1 MQIEVSDQAKAMA
14 SLLNNVALAGAG
26 DGAIYHDHELAKLR
40 LAGGVAQLRRAVA
53 LNPADLNH
61 RMNLAVLLMQHDG
74 DHDDEIEEIALFTLK
89 HNEGAAGAWSM
100 LGVIHTHRGQLDDAT
115 ACFKKA
121 WDIEPTGQHTFDLA
135 SAYLRAGDFE
145 RGLPLYEHRHLILP
159 KTGPTPNAPVWKGEK
174 TSHLAVYSDQGYGDV
189 MLFSRFLPWAKEQC
203 EKLTLYTDPATV
215 PLMFNF
221 RSIIDVESV
230 YSTETKFGAQIALA
244 SIPLVYGLRM
254 HNIPPD
260 SGLLSPSATDG
271 RLVSPGLKIG
281 IAWQGNRRFPADV
294 VRSIPFKE
302 FLPLAGD
309 PRNTLYSLQ
318 CGADAGLISKSRL
331 GRIIRDMTPDI
342 EGEWSHTAAVI
353 KNLDL
358 VVCSCTGIA
367 HLAGALGVPCFVMVP
382 RFGYWAW
389 FHGTDSTPWYP
400 HTRLFRQTKVGQWSD
415 VMARVLAAIEQVHK
429 RRDIVALLNRG
440 YGASSPVVQ
449 QYEPEVAAVLRKV
462 LRKGDTFIDV
472 GAAAGIHTVTASDLV
487 GEEGRVIA
495 CEPGE
500 QNLPKLRQNIA
511 GLKNVEIVEAPLSR
525 AAEDVTFFINSDNEN
540 NSLWNP
546 GEWPGPANE
555 KSRAN
560 PRPVTMRATT
570 LDKIAAKPFPAG
582 PRLIKIDTE
591 GAEQLILEGAGNVE
605 CPYIIAELHEF
616 GLAKLDHSQK
626 SLRSFMASGGYST
639 YILKPDG
646 SRPQFVSETQ
656 RITFDRDGCV
666 LNMLFSTPEWID
678 EVWGAERDAVAQ
690 WAESAA

>member
-1 MQIEVSDQAKAMA
+1 MQIEVSDQARNVA
-14 SLLNNVALAGAG
+14 SLLNNVGLAAAG
-26 DGAIYHDHELAKLR
+26 DGGDGLEA
-40 LAGGVAQLRRAVA
+40 GVAMIRRSIA
-53 LNPADLNH
+53 LNPLDLNL
-61 RMNLAVLLMQHDG
+61 RMNLASLLMQRDA
-74 DHDDEIEEIALFTLK
+74 DDEVEEICLFTLK
-89 HNEGAAGAWSM
+89 HNENAAGAWSV
-100 LGVIHTHRGQLDDAT
+100 LGVIHTHRGQIDDAT

-135 SAYLRAGDFE
+135 AAYLRAGDFE

-174 TSHLAVYSDQGYGDV
+174 VDHLAVYSDQGYGDV

-203 EKLTLYTDPATV
+203 GKVTLYTDPATV
-215 PLMFNF
+215 PLLYNF

-302 FLPLAGD
+302 FLPLAAD
-309 PRNTLYSLQ
+309 PRNTIYSLQ
-318 CGADAGLISKSRL
+318 CGHDAGIIAKLRT

-382 RFGYWAW
+382 RFGYWLW
-389 FHGTDSTPWYP
+389 FHGRDDTPWYP
-400 HTRLFRQTKVGQWSD
+400 HTQLFRQTKVGQWSD
-415 VMARVLAAIEQVHK
+415 VMTRVLAAIEMMHK
-429 RRDIVALLNRG
+429 RRSLVAMLNRG

-462 LRKGDTFIDV
+462 LRKGDCFIDV
-472 GAAAGIHTVTASDLV
+472 GAAAGIHTVAASDLV
-487 GEEGRVIA
+487 GDEGRVIA

-500 QNLPKLRQNIA
+500 QNLPKLRQNI
-511 GLKNVEIVEAPLSR
+511 GDRKNVEIVEAPLSN
-525 AAEDVTFFINSDNEN
+525 AADDVTLYINSDNEN
-540 NSLWNP
+540 NSLWDP
-546 GEWPGPANE
+546 GEFPGPANI
-555 KSRAN
+555 KSREN

-570 LDKIAAKPFPAG
+570 LDAIAGNRVVPT
-582 PRLIKIDTE
+582 RLIKIDTE
-591 GAEQLILEGAGNVE
+591 GAEQTILEGAADLLSRSDRP
-605 CPYIIAELHEF
+605 PYIVAELHEF
-616 GLAKLDHSQK
+616 GLNKLGHSQK
-626 SLRSFMASGGYST
+626 SLRTFMSGHGYST

-646 SRPQFVSETQ
+646 SRPVLVDEKQG
-656 RITFDRDGCV
+656 ITFDRDGCV
-666 LNMLFSTPEWID
+666 LNMLFSTREAID
-678 EVWGAERDAVAQ
+678 EAWGVEADEVDQ
-690 WAESAA
+690 WAGVAA